1 MTNRQRGKN
10 AERALAK
17 KLGCKRVGIL
27 GSEDLQHSVF
37 SFEVKSRKAFVAS
50 DWMLQAI
57 RNCPKGK
64 CPAVIVHVHGKRH
77 DADYVLLRVSDFQDW
92 LGEIENGC
100 QK

>member
-10 AERALAK
+10 TERALAK

-37 SFEVKSRKAFVAS
+37 SFEVKSRKTFVAS
-50 DWMLQAI
+50 SWMLQAI

-64 CPAVIVHVHGKRH
+64 CPALIVHVHGRDHNNDFVMMKM
-77 DADYVLLRVSDFQDW
+77 SDFEAW
-92 LGEIENGC
+92 LGEISNGC